1 MKKQTFVMILES
13 IQKQYAIDYETG
25 GLITRLGDN
34 EINNHRFVFTTQL
47 IDDTLKALAHE
58 FDDRAGWI
66 NYFVYETEFGA
77 KADELHI
84 IKADKSTVKFHT
96 AGDVYDWLIG
106 GEA

>member
-1 MKKQTFVMILES
+1 MES
-13 IQKQYAIDYETG
+13 IQKQYATDYKIG
-25 GLITRLGDN
+25 GLITDIGDV
-34 EINNHRFVFTTQL
+34 EIMGSNNRFVFTRQL

-66 NYFVYETEFGA
+66 SYFVYETEFGA
-77 KADELHI
+77 KSDELHI
-84 IKADKSTVKFHT
+84 IKADKTTVKFRT